1 MRTRVLVV
9 GVVLWIST
17 AVPVSAVSV
26 RDIVELSRAGLGDEV
41 ILALIDIDPVR
52 YDLDAQRVLELK
64 DAGVSER
71 VLAAM
76 LRSGRSA
83 PPVVTPVPPASGPA
97 SGPARPART
106 MMDWPAPALTIWP
119 VFQTVVRSPVKLG
132 RRRHGEPRAQSLR
145 PFAFGVDPFAFG
157 VDPFFAPSRVTKPV
171 APLPPPV
178 YWGWG
183 GQRRPDTWDPAPRRP
198 AERSVAAR

>member
-1 MRTRVLVV
+1 MRTRVFVV
-9 GVVLWIST
+9 GLLLWIST
-17 AVPVSAVSV
+17 AVQLGAVSV

-83 PPVVTPVPPASGPA
+83 PPVVTPEPPVSGPA

-119 VFQTVVRSPVKLG
+119 VFQTVVRSPVRLG
-132 RRRHGEPRAQSLR
+132 RRRHGEPKAQSLR
-145 PFAFGVDPFAFG
+145 PFAFGI
-157 VDPFFAPSRVTKPV
+157 DPFFAPSRVTKPV

-198 AERSVAAR
+198 AERSVTAR

>member
-1 MRTRVLVV
+1 MRTRVFVV
-9 GVVLWIST
+9 GVLLWISI
-17 AVPVSAVSV
+17 AVQVSAVSV

-41 ILALIDIDPVR
+41 ILALIDVDPVQ

-97 SGPARPART
+97 RPARPMTDRL
-106 MMDWPAPALTIWP
+106 APALTIWP
-119 VFQTVVRSPVKLG
+119 VFQTVLRSPAPLRQFG
-132 RRRHGEPRAQSLR
+132 NDARSTQSPRPA
-145 PFAFGVDPFAFG
+145 PFGAGL
-157 VDPFFAPSRVTKPV
+157 FFTPLLVTRPV
-171 APLPPPV
+171 APPPPPV

-183 GQRRPDTWDPAPRRP
+183 GQRRPYTWDPAPRRP

>member
-1 MRTRVLVV
+1 MRTRVFVV
-9 GVVLWIST
+9 GLLLWIST
-17 AVPVSAVSV
+17 AVQVGAVSV

-41 ILALIDIDPVR
+41 ILALIDIDPVQ

-64 DAGVSER
+64 NAGVSER

-83 PPVVTPVPPASGPA
+83 PPVVTPVPPPA
-97 SGPARPART
+97 GSARPART

-119 VFQTVVRSPVKLG
+119 VFQTVVRSPVRLG
-132 RRRHGEPRAQSLR
+132 RRRHGEPKAQSLR
-145 PFAFGVDPFAFG
+145 PFACG

-171 APLPPPV
+171 APLSPPV

>member
-9 GVVLWIST
+9 GVLLWIST
-17 AVPVSAVSV
+17 AVQVGAVSV

-52 YDLDAQRVLELK
+52 YDLDAPRVLELK
-64 DAGVSER
+64 NAGVSER

-83 PPVVTPVPPASGPA
+83 PPVVTPVPPT
-97 SGPARPART
+97 SGPARRARPAWLAWPT
-106 MMDWPAPALTIWP
+106 TNWPAPALTIWP
-119 VFQTVVRSPVKLG
+119 VFQTVVRSPVP
-132 RRRHGEPRAQSLR
+132 PRQFRNDARTTQSLR
-145 PFAFGVDPFAFG
+145 PFAFG
-157 VDPFFAPSRVTKPV
+157 VDPFFAPSRVTRPV
-171 APLPPPV
+171 ALPPPPV

>member
-9 GVVLWIST
+9 GVLLWIST
-17 AVPVSAVSV
+17 AVQLGAVSV

-41 ILALIDIDPVR
+41 ILVLIDIDPVQ

-64 DAGVSER
+64 NAGVSER

-83 PPVVTPVPPASGPA
+83 PPVVTPVPPV

-119 VFQTVVRSPVKLG
+119 VFQTVVRSPVRLG
-132 RRRHGEPRAQSLR
+132 RRRHGEPKAQSLR
-145 PFAFGVDPFAFG
+145 PFACG

-171 APLPPPV
+171 APLPPAV

>member
-1 MRTRVLVV
+1 MRTRVFVV
-9 GVVLWIST
+9 GVLLWIST
-17 AVPVSAVSV
+17 AVQVSAVSV

-52 YDLDAQRVLELK
+52 YDLDAPRVLELK
-64 DAGVSER
+64 HAGVSER

-83 PPVVTPVPPASGPA
+83 APVVTPVPPASGPA
-97 SGPARPART
+97 RPI
-106 MMDWPAPALTIWP
+106 MDRPVPALTIWP
-119 VFQTVVRSPVKLG
+119 VFQTVPRSPVPS
-132 RRRHGEPRAQSLR
+132 RQFRDNAQTIPSPRST
-145 PFAFGVDPFAFG
+145 PFGVG
-157 VDPFFAPSRVTKPV
+157 LFFTPLRVTRPV
-171 APLPPPV
+171 APPPPPV

-183 GQRRPDTWDPAPRRP
+183 GQRRPDTWDLAPRRP